1 MVNNPCRCAGL
12 ESRVRK
18 VTQTDST
25 DNDSFFNKSD
35 SDWFQPTD
43 HTRGPWHKDYCHAGP
58 PTGLMARAAERL
70 IPEQQLVRLTINL
83 SKPIPFAGFSVQAN
97 IEKKG
102 RKVSLAS
109 CILKDAE
116 DRVCARG
123 ETLHMSIQ
131 SGIDSPQY
139 PGAANDVPLPGSGV
153 PGNFPISR
161 TLHDLPC
168 FAGTGVETRYAP
180 GHGAEPG
187 PTIAWI
193 RTVPLLPDEI
203 PSPFQRMCPMADC
216 GNAFGRN
223 AEPWEVNFMNP
234 DLTIAMFRPPEG
246 EWMGSH
252 AIGHW
257 ESSGIGLADATLLD
271 EKGIVGRAIQTLL
284 LQPAE

>member
-1 MVNNPCRCAGL
+1 MALGL
-12 ESRVRK
+12 VGLASRVSK
-18 VTQTDST
+18 VTLSDST
-25 DNDSFFNKSD
+25 NNDSFFHKSD

-58 PTGLMARAAERL
+58 PTGLMARAAEQL
-70 IPEQQLVRLTINL
+70 IPDQQLVRLTINL
-83 SKPIPFAGFSVQAN
+83 ARPIPFAGFSVHASV
-97 IEKKG
+97 IKKG

-109 CILKDAE
+109 SILKDAE
-116 DRVCARG
+116 DRVCAQC
-123 ETLHMSIQ
+123 ETLHIAKQRMSD
-131 SGIDSPQY
+131 GKQY
-139 PGAANDVPLPGSGV
+139 PSATSNVPSPDDAVTGD
-153 PGNFPISR
+153 FPISR
-161 TLHDLPC
+161 TLHDQPC
-168 FAGTGVETRYAP
+168 FAGPGVETRYAA
-180 GHGAEPG
+180 GHTPEPG

-216 GNAFGRN
+216 GNAFSRN

-257 ESSGIGLADATLLD
+257 ESTGIGLADATLLD
-271 EKGIVGRAIQTLL
+271 SKGVVGRAIQTLL
-284 LQPAE
+284 LQAAD